1 MLDERGLDLGRF
13 RGNAGSSRT
22 LACVCRELLSAFAW
36 ARSRPCSDTPCTPR
50 VSLVSAYRPC
60 FTRARIPDCFELG
73 KVDGLAPEAC
83 ERRIRGAAGYA
94 AILYLSSA
102 TEKCASFRSRKVH
115 HVGSGRR

>member
-22 LACVCRELLSAFAW
+22 LACGCRELRSAFAW

-60 FTRARIPDCFELG
+60 FTRAREYRTASSLARWIGSPPRRVSVGFE
-73 KVDGLAPEAC
+73 
-83 ERRIRGAAGYA
+83 GAASYA
-94 AILYLSSA
+94 AILY
-102 TEKCASFRSRKVH
+102 
-115 HVGSGRR
+115 